1 MEQPLISI
9 IVPVYNTEQ
18 YLDKCVDSIVNQ
30 TYTNL
35 EIILIDDGSPDN
47 CGAICD
53 EYAKKD
59 SRIKVIHKSNGG
71 LSSAR
76 NAGLDVANGNYI
88 TFVDSDDM
96 VESQMYEKMMEN
108 IQLTHVDICM
118 CGCKIVN
125 EQGDLLLEDNFKNKV
140 YNIDE
145 IIKDIILPLK
155 TASWNKLFSKE
166 IIGFVRFPEGKI
178 HGEDLI
184 FILKCLTSKTTISTI
199 NGAYYRY
206 IKHPSSITTSKFSNR
221 SFDEVYCKDQA
232 YKIIEEKFPIYKE
245 KARVWCFRA
254 RMNVMR
260 HIYKEKEIK
269 EYSQELIQY
278 KKYVID
284 NYKTIKNQLRTKERI
299 EFFVFK
305 NLPILHRL
313 IVKVCR

>member
-9 IVPVYNTEQ
+9 IVPVYNAEQ

-35 EIILIDDGSPDN
+35 EIILVDDGSPDN

-76 NAGLDVANGNYI
+76 NAGLDNSTGEYI
-88 TFVDSDDM
+88 GFIDSDD
-96 VESQMYEKMMEN
+96 VIEPEMYEKMLKN
-108 IQLTHVDICM
+108 IQNTNADVCM
-118 CGCKIVN
+118 CGCKIIN
-125 EQGDLLLEDNFKNKV
+125 EQGELLLEDNFSNKV

-145 IIKDIILPLK
+145 IIEEIILPLK
-155 TASWNKLFSKE
+155 TSVCDKLYKKE
-166 IIGFVRFPEGKI
+166 LIGLIRFLQGRI
-178 HGEDLI
+178 HGEDLL
-184 FILKCLTSKTTISTI
+184 FSLNLLANDLSISAI
-199 NGAYYRY
+199 RGAYYRY

-254 RMNVMR
+254 RMNIIRKFFFNYLIGLVFT
-260 HIYKEKEIK
+260 IYF
-269 EYSQELIQY
+269 
-278 KKYVID
+278 V
-284 NYKTIKNQLRTKERI
+284 ERP
-299 EFFVFK
+299 V
-305 NLPILHRL
+305 
-313 IVKVCR
+313 

>member
-47 CGAICD
+47 CGDICD
-53 EYAKKD
+53 EWAKKD
-59 SRIKVIHKSNGG
+59 SRIKVIHKPNGG

-76 NAGLDVANGNYI
+76 NAGLDNSTGEYI
-88 TFVDSDDM
+88 GFIDSDD
-96 VESQMYEKMMEN
+96 VIEPEMYEKMLKN
-108 IQLTHVDICM
+108 IQNTHADVCM
-118 CGCKIVN
+118 CGCKIIN
-125 EQGDLLLEDNFKNKV
+125 EQGELLLENNFSNKV

-145 IIKDIILPLK
+145 IIEEIILPLK
-155 TASWNKLFSKE
+155 TAVWDKLYKKE
-166 IIGFVRFPEGKI
+166 LIGLIRFLQGRI
-178 HGEDLI
+178 HGEDLL
-184 FILKCLTSKTTISTI
+184 FTLNLLANDLSISAI
-199 NGAYYRY
+199 SGAYYRY